1 MAFYHLHTAGNILCC
16 DLADLEPRAM
26 RHAIEAVH
34 AIMCDEG
41 WSMPYDGATYE
52 DCEAYVYR
60 PDCRIMFDLDGNPH
74 DYRDNADWSEVR
86 YYAPREVQGL
96 EHDELY
102 TFNDL
107 PDGNAIRQAIVWMRN
122 EFLLPKECAD
132 MSAEEIGEDYY
143 EEAWEAANLHD
154 LMFTHNGVLA
164 FHRTE
169 CEEVEWPVFPD

>member
-26 RHAIEAVH
+26 RHAIESLTPRVIAAGHVLPHAGVTYTDCDAFLYVH
-34 AIMCDEG
+34 D
-41 WSMPYDGATYE
+41 
-52 DCEAYVYR
+52 
-60 PDCRIMFDLDGNPH
+60 RIMFDLDGNPH
-74 DYRDNADWSEVR
+74 DYRDNADWSEVQ

-96 EHDELY
+96 DHDELC

-107 PDGNAIRQAIVWMRN
+107 PDIEAIRCAIVWMLE
-122 EFLLPKECAD
+122 EFMLPEECDNMGAD
-132 MSAEEIGEDYY
+132 EIAADYY